1 MAGTR
6 RHSGGGHR
14 WRFLL
19 GGRFNLL
26 LSVVGALIIQGMNTG
41 ILLSGFKPEFNL
53 VLKAL
58 VVLAVLVVQSPRV
71 SLSNLFRRKG

>member
-1 MAGTR
+1 
-6 RHSGGGHR
+6 
-14 WRFLL
+14 
-19 GGRFNLL
+19 
-26 LSVVGALIIQGMNTG
+26 MNTG